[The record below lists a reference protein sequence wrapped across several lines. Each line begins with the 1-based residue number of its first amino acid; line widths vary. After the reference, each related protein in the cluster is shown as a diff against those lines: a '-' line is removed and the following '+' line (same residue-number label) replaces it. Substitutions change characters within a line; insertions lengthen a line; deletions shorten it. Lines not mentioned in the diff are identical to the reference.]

1 MYKIGEFSVLSKT
14 TIKTLRYYEKEGLL
28 KPSFVDENGYRYYE
42 TNKLLELSKII
53 SLRQIGFS
61 ISEIKKVKSG
71 AEFEKQLLTKQKELE
86 NLQVENNFKISQIKY
101 ILGEKEMKYEVT
113 MKELPEDIVYYKE
126 GVVENFSKLTEFILN
141 SGYECQKINP
151 NIKCVEPDYCFVEY
165 LDGE

>member
-42 TNKLLELSKII
+42 TNKLIELSKII

-71 AEFEKQLLTKQKELE
+71 AEF
-86 NLQVENNFKISQIKY
+86 
-101 ILGEKEMKYEVT
+101 
-113 MKELPEDIVYYKE
+113 
-126 GVVENFSKLTEFILN
+126 
-141 SGYECQKINP
+141 
-151 NIKCVEPDYCFVEY
+151 
-165 LDGE
+165 